1 MKRRERNK
9 GQARAEAVQ
18 IRESGR
24 HPFGVLD
31 RYVPLGAGELQLYR
45 AIREAVPILDA
56 AIWKLIR
63 LAGGVAVKCGE
74 PAAQAGLERFLR
86 TVPTGRGQRGIQSF
100 LDCYLDSML
109 TCGRGVGELVLDCQ
123 GREIAALLCAGPEQV
138 EIREGDSP
146 LDFQLCARGP
156 GGTCEP
162 LPWQE
167 LLLFTPFQPETEHPY
182 GVSLLRS
189 MPFLTDI
196 LLKIYQ
202 ATGMNWERMGNV
214 RFAVI
219 CRPGEGEGAYAQVPV
234 RQILEQLVARTG
246 IPPFLLGLSWSSTER
261 MSAQQADLMT
271 SEITAL
277 RRTLEPAVERICE
290 MWLRLHGWGGDV
302 TVDWADINLQDF
314 VEEARAKLY
323 LAQAEAIREEERT

>member
-9 GQARAEAVQ
+9 GPARAEAVQ

-123 GREIAALLCAGPEQV
+123 GREIAALLCAGPEPGGDPW
-138 EIREGDSP
+138 EGDSP
-146 LDFQLCARGP
+146 LDFQLCGPGP

-162 LPWQE
+162 CPGRSCCCSP
-167 LLLFTPFQPETEHPY
+167 LFSRRQSTP
-182 GVSLLRS
+182 
-189 MPFLTDI
+189 
-196 LLKIYQ
+196 
-202 ATGMNWERMGNV
+202 TGCPCCGP
-214 RFAVI
+214 
-219 CRPGEGEGAYAQVPV
+219 CP
-234 RQILEQLVARTG
+234 
-246 IPPFLLGLSWSSTER
+246 SSP
-261 MSAQQADLMT
+261 T
-271 SEITAL
+271 S
-277 RRTLEPAVERICE
+277 C
-290 MWLRLHGWGGDV
+290 
-302 TVDWADINLQDF
+302 
-314 VEEARAKLY
+314 
-323 LAQAEAIREEERT
+323 

>member
-9 GQARAEAVQ
+9 GPARAEAVQ

-74 PAAQAGLERFLR
+74 PAAQAGLERFLH

-219 CRPGEGEGAYAQVPV
+219 CRPGEGEGAYAQERC
-234 RQILEQLVARTG
+234 RQIAGE
-246 IPPFLLGLSWSSTER
+246 WSAA
-261 MSAQQADLMT
+261 MQAG
-271 SEITAL
+271 
-277 RRTLEPAVERICE
+277 RQGAVR
-290 MWLRLHGWGGDV
+290 
-302 TVDWADINLQDF
+302 DF
-314 VEEARAKLY
+314 VAVGDLDIKVIGGGQSGAGQPGAGASDPGTARCPHRYPSLPAGAVLVQHG
-323 LAQAEAIREEERT
+323 ADERPAGRPDDQRDHRPAPDPGAGGGAHL

>member
-9 GQARAEAVQ
+9 GPARAEAVQ

-138 EIREGDSP
+138 EIREGCSP
-146 LDFQLCARGP
+146 LFSRRQSTPTGCPCCGP
-156 GGTCEP
+156 CP
-162 LPWQE
+162 
-167 LLLFTPFQPETEHPY
+167 
-182 GVSLLRS
+182 
-189 MPFLTDI
+189 
-196 LLKIYQ
+196 
-202 ATGMNWERMGNV
+202 
-214 RFAVI
+214 
-219 CRPGEGEGAYAQVPV
+219 
-234 RQILEQLVARTG
+234 
-246 IPPFLLGLSWSSTER
+246 SSP
-261 MSAQQADLMT
+261 T
-271 SEITAL
+271 S
-277 RRTLEPAVERICE
+277 C
-290 MWLRLHGWGGDV
+290 
-302 TVDWADINLQDF
+302 
-314 VEEARAKLY
+314 
-323 LAQAEAIREEERT
+323 